1 MAMEAYLT
9 LSYSIK
15 WGDVGLLK
23 IALRKVCIIIQA
35 PSANKPKY
43 AREMLR
49 QMHIIDFN
57 AADPV
62 LQNAYIANALVNPR
76 GLPHTFYE
84 MDLLLKHQNGKF
96 KRFRSDRGSSL

>member
-1 MAMEAYLT
+1 MAMEVYFT

-23 IALRKVCIIIQA
+23 IAFRKVCIIIQA
-35 PSANKPKY
+35 PSVNKPKY
-43 AREMLR
+43 AQEMLR
-49 QMHIIDFN
+49 QMHIIDSN
-57 AADPV
+57 AADLV

-84 MDLLLKHQNGKF
+84 IDLLLEHQNGEF
-96 KRFRSDRGSSL
+96 KRF